1 MLPTRFLATVMVTMP
16 LWFAS
21 QMAHALEIKPY
32 SAAALQ
38 TLQAEGK
45 AVAVHFH
52 ADWCPTCRAQSVSFQ
67 SLKQDAQLKDMTLLV
82 ANYDTEDVL
91 KQRLQI
97 RAQSMLVVFRGKQET
112 ARQGGYT
119 EVAPLKAALLTAM
132 AR

>member
-1 MLPTRFLATVMVTMP
+1 MFRIPSLTAVLLTLP
-16 LWFAS
+16 LWLMS

-45 AVAVHFH
+45 PVAVHFH
-52 ADWCPTCRAQSVSFQ
+52 ADWCPTCRAQSLSFQ
-67 SLKQDAQLKDMTLLV
+67 AMKQDAQLKDVTLLV
-82 ANYDTEDVL
+82 ANYDTEAAL
-91 KQRLQI
+91 KQRMQI
-97 RAQSMLVVFRGKQET
+97 RAQSTLVVFRGKQET

-119 EVAPLKAALLTAM
+119 EVAPLKAALLTAV